1 MTKTVESGNFMGG
14 VCDETCAGWRAF
26 IWDPFYSVL
35 YSYIMSS
42 YIAYIVSPYI
52 TTKHNVYYALAYS
65 VTAYSYIM
73 SCYISAALYTGGG
86 VRQGDCLAFSSFR
99 FIALRRPT

>member
-1 MTKTVESGNFMGG
+1 MTKTVGYRNCSRVTKATGYRNFMGG
-14 VCDETCAGWRAF
+14 VCDERDAGWRAF

-35 YSYIMSS
+35 YSYIVST

-52 TTKHNVYYALAYS
+52 RIKHIVYYALAYS

-73 SCYISAALYTGGG
+73 SCYIAS
-86 VRQGDCLAFSSFR
+86 VR
-99 FIALRRPT
+99 I